1 MKKRLALVT
10 ILLTLASSHIVFA
23 DSGVINASSLN
34 IRQKP
39 SLSSSILS
47 SIPNNTKI
55 STLGKSGEFYKIN
68 YKGKTGYVY
77 SSYVKIVQATA
88 VASVTPSSTA
98 KTGVGSTK
106 AWGLN
111 VRKTAAIGNNTIGS
125 LNATNNITLYGALNG
140 YYKIKYNNNLGYIAK
155 SYVST
160 ATPSAVATIPLVS
173 STASQISTLMSSANK
188 LLGIRYTYGGATLST
203 GFDCSGFVQYIY
215 KTIGVTLSRTTYTQV
230 EEGSAVSINDLKVG
244 DLLFFIDNSHEGV
257 YIGNNKFI
265 QAQKTGTVVHT
276 TDLSGY
282 WRTSFVTGRRILN

>member
-23 DSGVINASSLN
+23 DTGVINASSLN

-55 STLGKSGEFYKIN
+55 STLGKSGAFYKIN
-68 YKGKTGYVY
+68 YKGKTGYVC

-88 VASVTPSSTA
+88 VASVTPSSTT

-125 LNATNNITLYGALNG
+125 LNATNNIRDR
-140 YYKIKYNNNLGYIAK
+140 K
-155 SYVST
+155 S
-160 ATPSAVATIPLVS
+160 
-173 STASQISTLMSSANK
+173 
-188 LLGIRYTYGGATLST
+188 
-203 GFDCSGFVQYIY
+203 
-215 KTIGVTLSRTTYTQV
+215 
-230 EEGSAVSINDLKVG
+230 
-244 DLLFFIDNSHEGV
+244 
-257 YIGNNKFI
+257 
-265 QAQKTGTVVHT
+265 VV
-276 TDLSGY
+276 
-282 WRTSFVTGRRILN
+282 